1 MLKWIHVILDKIILD
16 PSPIN
21 LENVG
26 DFLREEATDASSEDF
41 YYFHTIL
48 ALDSITLK
56 QVELTLYSIYQI
68 TEEH

>member
-1 MLKWIHVILDKIILD
+1 MLKWIHVVLDNIILD

-26 DFLREEATDASSEDF
+26 DFLREEATDASSEGF
-41 YYFHTIL
+41 YYFPTIL
-48 ALDSITLK
+48 TLDSITRK
-56 QVELTLYSIYQI
+56 QVEMTLYSIYQS